1 MKSGVRESTMRRLSW
16 KQPKGD
22 SSIADGAAWGP
33 AQPPGFVRD
42 ACSQTVTGNAEL
54 QTSAF
59 LKDGTSHWHIL
70 KLPWFGKGKWDY
82 VFWGISKGVG
92 T

>member
-1 MKSGVRESTMRRLSW
+1 MRSGVRKRR
-16 KQPKGD
+16 PTGTGPGED
-22 SSIADGAAWGP
+22 SGTADGAAWGP